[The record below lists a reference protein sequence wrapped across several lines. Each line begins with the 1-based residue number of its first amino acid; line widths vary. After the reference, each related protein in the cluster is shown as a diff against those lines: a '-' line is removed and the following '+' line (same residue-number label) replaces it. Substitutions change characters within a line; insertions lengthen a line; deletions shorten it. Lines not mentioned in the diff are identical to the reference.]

1 LGLPGAIL
9 AELAKVIAVG
19 ATGDRGQLAAAR
31 IPPLL
36 DLDFQAQ
43 AIGSAGHE
51 SRTQGF
57 GV

>member
-1 LGLPGAIL
+1 LGLPCAIL
-9 AELAKVIAVG
+9 AELAKVIASG
-19 ATGDRGQLAAAR
+19 ATGGRGQLASAR
-31 IPPLL
+31 IPPIL

-43 AIGSAGHE
+43 TIGSAGIE

>member
-1 LGLPGAIL
+1 ML
-9 AELAKVIAVG
+9 AELAKVIAAG
-19 ATGDRGQLAAAR
+19 ATGDRGQLASAR
-31 IPPLL
+31 IPPIL

-43 AIGSAGHE
+43 AIGSAGNE

>member
-9 AELAKVIAVG
+9 AELAKVIACG
-19 ATGDRGQLAAAR
+19 ATGDRGQLASAR
-31 IPPLL
+31 IPPIL

-43 AIGSAGHE
+43 AIGSAGNE